1 MITRSQVFTSAAIAA
16 ALSIFLLVYLL
27 QRVSPY
33 QTNTDLDKTSI
44 ALFLMGIF
52 VFATSIG
59 IVIALVIHQRWPS
72 LAGSTKYAPAPLI
85 AVRQGI
91 LLAVAIIAIALL
103 ALMQILDI
111 VFIAFVV
118 LVVGLFEAFLQN
130 RSQ

>member
-1 MITRSQVFTSAAIAA
+1 MTTRSQVFTSAAIAA
-16 ALSIFLLVYLL
+16 TLSIFLLAYLL

-44 ALFLMGIF
+44 ALFLTGIF
-52 VFATSIG
+52 VFSTSIG
-59 IVIALVIHQRWPS
+59 AAIALVLHQRWPS
-72 LAGSTKYAPAPLI
+72 LAGSAKYEPAPLV

-91 LLAVAIIAIALL
+91 LLAAAIIAIAFL